1 MIDVPK
7 DARVR
12 LEPYLKALDMEP
24 DKHWHSVPKWVLTLA
39 LSALDAQE
47 AAGEVVTDSLLLE
60 ARDAYEV
67 EAGEIPPDRAIRA
80 VIEAVYH
87 AIFAAGERA
96 GLEKAAVW
104 LERESFTNGPATDAA
119 AAIID
124 RFRTDAPENDAAP
137 TIDVAEF
144 ALFDAA
150 KHIAT
155 AIRSLKEGT
164 P

>member
-87 AIFAAGERA
+87 AIFVTGKRA
-96 GLEKAAVW
+96 GLEKAAAL
-104 LERESFTNGPATDAA
+104 LESGAAVSLPMVRAVLADTAA
-119 AAIID
+119 ALRII
-124 RFRTDAPENDAAP
+124 
-137 TIDVAEF
+137 
-144 ALFDAA
+144 
-150 KHIAT
+150 KG
-155 AIRSLKEGT
+155 GT
-164 P
+164 T

>member
-1 MIDVPK
+1 MSEVPK
-7 DARVR
+7 DARER
-12 LEPYLKALDMEP
+12 LLAWSREPGRGEVWL
-24 DKHWHSVPKWVLTLA
+24 VPSWVISLA

-47 AAGEVVTDSLLLE
+47 AAGEGVTEEMVKIAAAAYMNSPGDAPFEDAMRAALL
-60 ARDAYEV
+60 
-67 EAGEIPPDRAIRA
+67 A
-80 VIEAVYH
+80 VH
-87 AIFAAGERA
+87 PAIFAAGERA

-155 AIRSLKEGT
+155 AIRSLKGGT